1 MERQINME
9 RWLCFWILSACFF
22 AFLWGFKA
30 VEVRQLRI
38 EAVKY
43 GFAIYEP
50 TNGVWQWNLEK

>member
-1 MERQINME
+1 ME